1 MSSVLTDKLVAE
13 NAKRPQGAVFPSY
26 PENAMERKILR
37 STRPVANVAFE
48 FTQDAGLLHQYCV
61 LRGAMFASVW
71 DLKSFSGER
80 DRYDDISHVMIAR
93 RGLQVLAGGR
103 LTLSTPSAPQPL
115 PMESADFKLMDCFPY
130 LELEKHCYGEFSR
143 LAILPEFR
151 AGHVFPDLAQRFIRR
166 AVAEGVDY
174 AFNMAPVPL
183 ARSYR
188 QTMLSF
194 GLDWRISEVV
204 VPDREEFE
212 GIKMVLSVMD
222 LRHLRASKP
231 LKNVQEVAFSE

>member
-1 MSSVLTDKLVAE
+1 MTVSAASLRRPDFVAIPDSVL
-13 NAKRPQGAVFPSY
+13 KRKA
-26 PENAMERKILR
+26 LR
-37 STRPVANVAFE
+37 SAAPLGAISYE
-48 FTQDAGLLHQYCV
+48 FTQDPGLLHQYF
-61 LRGAMFASVW
+61 LMREAMFVSVW
-71 DLKSFSGER
+71 GLKQFSG
-80 DRYDDISHVMIAR
+80 DQDHFDDVSHVMVAR

-103 LTLSTPSAPQPL
+103 LTISTSAKPQL
-115 PMESADFKLMDCFPY
+115 MPMEGGDMRLKDMFSDLA
-130 LELEKHCYGEFSR
+130 LEGRTFCEFSR

-151 AGHVFPDLAQRFIRR
+151 AGPLFPELAQRFIRR

-188 QTMLSF
+188 QSMMSF
-194 GLDWRISEVV
+194 GLNWEIRPDLQ

-222 LRHLRASKP
+222 LRHLRGAKMPSSQSVIIEP
-231 LKNVQEVAFSE
+231 IAG